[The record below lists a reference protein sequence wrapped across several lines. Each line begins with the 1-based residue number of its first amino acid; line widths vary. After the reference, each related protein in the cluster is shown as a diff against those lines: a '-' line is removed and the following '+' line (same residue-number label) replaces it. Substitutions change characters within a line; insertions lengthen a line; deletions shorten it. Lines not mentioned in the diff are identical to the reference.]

1 MSSNEHSIRVEGL
14 GKRYEIYAQPAD
26 RLKQMLLPRLQR
38 AIRRPARAYFNEFW
52 ALRDVNFD
60 VKRGETV
67 GIVGRNGSG
76 KSTLLQMICGTLT
89 PTLGSIS
96 VHGRIAA
103 LLELGAGF
111 NPEFTGKENVRL
123 SGLLYGLSDEE
134 LRERY
139 QAILDFAEI
148 DNFIDQPVKTY
159 SSGMYVRLAFAV
171 AINVSPDILVVDE
184 ALSVG
189 DEAFQRKCFARINAI
204 RKAGATIL
212 FVSHAASTVSELCNR
227 ALLLDHGELLAQGS
241 PKYVVSRYQ
250 KLLYSPVD
258 KYPSIREA
266 IRGSHE
272 DDVDSDAAATLSI
285 GLSEPGESNP
295 DVRPNDA
302 HTLDRVTAVPPPG
315 TSDLHAKD
323 KTVPEEAYFEEGLV
337 PRSTLR
343 YDASGAKII
352 DPHIETLDGRRVN
365 ILQPQHEYVYTYG
378 VRFDEVTA
386 AVRCGML
393 IKSVTGLELA
403 GSVTSWHG
411 DNLPFVD
418 AGTELVVEF
427 RFPCLFASGAYF
439 MNAGVQGMLG
449 EEHLYLDRWI
459 DGIMFKVVHEPG
471 RLATT
476 TMDLDIKPDI
486 RVMHG
491 VAAQ

>member
-1 MSSNEHSIRVEGL
+1 VR
-14 GKRYEIYAQPAD
+14 
-26 RLKQMLLPRLQR
+26 
-38 AIRRPARAYFNEFW
+38 
-52 ALRDVNFD
+52 
-60 VKRGETV
+60 RGETV

-89 PTLGSIS
+89 PTLGE
-96 VHGRIAA
+96 VAVKGRIAA

-111 NPEFTGKENVRL
+111 NPEFTGHENVRL
-123 SGLLYGLSDEE
+123 SGLLYGLSENE

-139 QAILDFAEI
+139 DTILDFAEI
-148 DNFIDQPVKTY
+148 GDFINQPVKTY

-189 DEAFQRKCFARINAI
+189 DEAFQRKCFARIDAI

-227 ALLLDHGELLAQGS
+227 ALLLDHGELLTQGS

-272 DDVDSDAAATLSI
+272 DDVDSDAVVSTNL
-285 GLSEPGESNP
+285 LEPGESKA
-295 DVRPNDA
+295 DA
-302 HTLDRVTAVPPPG
+302 GLSDTNTLGCVTAESHPGVPDQQVVD
-315 TSDLHAKD
+315 TAAA
-323 KTVPEEAYFEEGLV
+323 EEAYFEEGLV

-343 YDASGAKII
+343 YNASGAEII
-352 DPHIETLDGRRVN
+352 DPHIETLAGRRVN

-378 VRFDEVTA
+378 VRFHEITA

-403 GSVTSWHG
+403 GSVTSWYG
-411 DNLPFVD
+411 DNLPVVE
-418 AGTELVVEF
+418 AGTELVVKF

-439 MNAGVQGMLG
+439 MNAGVQGMIG
-449 EEHLYLDRWI
+449 EEHVYLDRWI
-459 DGIMFKVVHEPG
+459 DGIMFKVIHEPG

-476 TMDLDIKPDI
+476 TMDLDIKPEI
-486 RVMHG
+486 RIMQG
-491 VAAQ
+491 VVAQ